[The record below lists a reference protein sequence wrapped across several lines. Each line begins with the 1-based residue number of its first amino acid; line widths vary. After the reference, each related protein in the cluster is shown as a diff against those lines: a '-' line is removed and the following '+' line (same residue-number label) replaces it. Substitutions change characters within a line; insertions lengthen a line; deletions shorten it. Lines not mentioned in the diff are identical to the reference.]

1 MKVQIRFLDG
11 EVMNG
16 ESDAATLQRMGFP
29 VSFTGGN
36 NSIAWVSLASIKYVL
51 IKGGH
56 FDEGGEEDPRNH
68 QNLVKVVLHFVDGE
82 TLRSYKDDTFSQ
94 EDEGFNMRVWDPES
108 KALVRVLV
116 SLHALKAIFFV
127 NEWDS
132 RPEGERLRFA
142 TAADLFAHETQ
153 GSSEA
158 PAAPDDDEAR
168 RSALH
173 EQAQRQVQ
181 NLNPTEG

>member
-36 NSIAWVSLASIKYVL
+36 NQIAWVSLASIKYVL
-51 IKGGH
+51 FKGGH
-56 FDEGGEEDPRNH
+56 FDEAGDEDPRNH
-68 QNLVKVVLHFVDGE
+68 QKLVKVVLHFVDGE

-94 EDEGFNMRVWDPES
+94 EAEGFNMRVWDPES
-108 KALVRVLV
+108 KSLLRVLV

-142 TAADLFAHETQ
+142 SATDLFANETQ
-153 GSSEA
+153 
-158 PAAPDDDEAR
+158 AAPGPTGEDEGDSR
-168 RSALH
+168 RSALR

-181 NLNPTEG
+181 NLQPNED

>member
-11 EVMNG
+11 EVMEG

-29 VSFTGGN
+29 VSFTGTN
-36 NSIAWVSLASIKYVL
+36 NQIAWVSLASIKYVL

-56 FDEGGEEDPRNH
+56 FDEGSEEDPRHH
-68 QNLVKVVLHFVDGE
+68 QNMVKVVMHFIDGE

-94 EDEGFNMRVWDPES
+94 DAEGFNMRIYDPES
-108 KALVRVLV
+108 KSLLRVLV

-132 RPEGERLRFA
+132 RPEQERLRFA
-142 TAADLFAHETQ
+142 KPEELFA
-153 GSSEA
+153 GEA
-158 PAAPDDDEAR
+158 RARAEGEEAR
-168 RSALH
+168 RRSSLH
-173 EQAQRQVQ
+173 DQAARQVD
-181 NLNPTEG
+181 NLNRGGES

>member
-11 EVMNG
+11 EIMNG

-51 IKGGH
+51 FVGGH
-56 FDEGGEEDPRNH
+56 FDEGGEEDPRSH
-68 QNLVKVVLHFVDGE
+68 QNMVKVVLHFVDGE

-94 EDEGFNMRVWDPES
+94 DAEGFNMRVWDPAQ

-132 RPEGERLRFA
+132 RPEAERLRFA
-142 TAADLFAHETQ
+142 TAADLFAHEV
-153 GSSEA
+153 A
-158 PAAPDDDEAR
+158 ADPPPAAPDEDEAR
-168 RSALH
+168 RAALH